1 MSARFSKLQEVDL
14 TLEDPMGEE
23 NGASNGDSAQW
34 NTDIDPVYESTP
46 DDCVVQ
52 LNLDSDAQDPV
63 FVPKWKFWNKPYRY
77 RYDLAAT
84 KKHLAQSQICKKCRC
99 KINSWRAVIITLL
112 VFVAVVLISVVISRV
127 VSEPSDE
134 SPTPGPQIPQFD
146 GKSSSSSNVLIVIIV
161 PLTILAAVAADAP
174 VCSELSAEILKQNG
188 SAVDAAITALLCQGQ
203 LSLYMYL
210 LLTFLKRFTTTLLY
224 TVVLHFLCS
233 YSF

>member
-34 NTDIDPVYESTP
+34 NTDIDPVHENTP

-77 RYDLAAT
+77 KYDLAAT

-112 VFVAVVLISVVISRV
+112 VFIAVVLISVVISRV

-134 SPTPGPQIPQFD
+134 SPTSGLQFE
-146 GKSSSSSNVLIVIIV
+146 GKSSSSANVLIMIIV
-161 PLTILAAVAADAP
+161 PLAILAAVAADAP
-174 VCSELSAEILKQNG
+174 VCSELSAEILKRNG

-203 LSLYMYL
+203 LSLYVYL
-210 LLTFLKRFTTTLLY
+210 LF
-224 TVVLHFLCS
+224 
-233 YSF
+233 